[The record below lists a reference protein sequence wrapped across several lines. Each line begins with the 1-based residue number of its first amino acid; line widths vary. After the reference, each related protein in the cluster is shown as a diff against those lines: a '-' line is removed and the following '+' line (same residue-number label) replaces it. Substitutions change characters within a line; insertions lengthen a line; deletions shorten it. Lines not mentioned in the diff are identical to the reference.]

1 MSRRSD
7 FARLPATALLLA
19 LALAFPVGCTT
30 EAVDMLLAQ
39 RLERHK
45 AAFQPNGET
54 FPHHSGMMNEKWVVT
69 GGPRKQSFSSKL
81 RVT

>member
-1 MSRRSD
+1 V
-7 FARLPATALLLA
+7 LL
-19 LALAFPVGCTT
+19 V
-30 EAVDMLLAQ
+30 Q

-45 AAFQPNGET
+45 AAFQPHGET